1 MGERSLVT
9 DSSVAESPTPT
20 NETTTRSARE
30 RWTLVVGASLV
41 SVALSAY
48 EIAPASI
55 TPLVRESLGIGASTA
70 GLLVSVMFGA
80 AVVASLPAGA
90 VLDRTDSRAAIAVA
104 VGGLFVAGAWGWL
117 AAERGAYLSLLAS
130 RVLGGLA
137 YVVVWNAGIDI
148 VSQAVEDASRA
159 TAVGVFTASG
169 PIGFALG
176 QSSGP
181 AIAATAGWPAV
192 FVTFSGFALVGLV
205 LFWPTSRGLGG
216 VGGQSPPT
224 LREFADVFANRG
236 VWLVAGLGFLG
247 YALYLFVNSWAPSY
261 LTAEIGLPLGVSG
274 LVVAAF
280 PAIGVLSRV
289 SSGLVSD
296 RLFDGRRRPVVL
308 ASFVAAAPL
317 VASVAVFDSVIGL
330 VAVLF
335 AAGFAVQL
343 TLGLSFA
350 YVGELVDSRVAA
362 TAVAFQTAVGL
373 GGAFVAP
380 IAGGALIGASGYTI
394 AFLAAGVLAL
404 AGVVLAWRAP
414 EPG

>member
-181 AIAATAGWPAV
+181 AIAATAGSAR
-192 FVTFSGFALVGLV
+192 A
-205 LFWPTSRGLGG
+205 
-216 VGGQSPPT
+216 
-224 LREFADVFANRG
+224 
-236 VWLVAGLGFLG
+236 
-247 YALYLFVNSWAPSY
+247 
-261 LTAEIGLPLGVSG
+261 
-274 LVVAAF
+274 
-280 PAIGVLSRV
+280 
-289 SSGLVSD
+289 SSTP
-296 RLFDGRRRPVVL
+296 RAVL
-308 ASFVAAAPL
+308 AT
-317 VASVAVFDSVIGL
+317 ASS
-330 VAVLF
+330 
-335 AAGFAVQL
+335 
-343 TLGLSFA
+343 S
-350 YVGELVDSRVAA
+350 
-362 TAVAFQTAVGL
+362 
-373 GGAFVAP
+373 
-380 IAGGALIGASGYTI
+380 ASGW
-394 AFLAAGVLAL
+394 LAS
-404 AGVVLAWRAP
+404 R
-414 EPG
+414 